1 MALASQAG
9 VTFTASK
16 SPNWDK
22 LTNRYKSVN
31 GSAELVK
38 TGLIK
43 WTMAEG
49 VMVARDQMDQ
59 AIYHTPL
66 PPGGV
71 RTGLTREAVV
81 MRPGFGVG
89 GRGDFGS
96 IAVDI
101 ARFQTYYPRF
111 VEDGT
116 SRMAARHFWRNTR
129 TLMAARFA
137 AQGRQA
143 LKTLKMNLI
152 VR

>member
-1 MALASQAG
+1 MALAQQAG

-16 SPNWDK
+16 SPNWGK
-22 LTNRYKSVN
+22 LVNRYRNVN
-31 GSAELVK
+31 GSQELVK

-43 WTMAEG
+43 WAMAEG
-49 VMVARDQMDQ
+49 VKTARDQMDQ

-81 MRPGFGVG
+81 ERPGFKAG
-89 GRGDFGS
+89 GRGDSGA

-101 ARFQTYYPRF
+101 AKFQTYYPRF

-116 SRMAARHFWRNTR
+116 SRMAARHFWRSTR
-129 TLMAARFA
+129 ALMDARFK
-137 AQGRQA
+137 AQGREA
-143 LKTLKMNLI
+143 LKTLKLQLV